1 MQSLPRVHGEPG
13 TAVDWQPTQA
23 SRGTRSKKLEG
34 RTWRFCAPRAAE
46 QPELPHNGAID
57 PKLQR
62 VLPTLPPE
70 IVVHDADEACPYLE
84 GRIARRPLRMP
95 TRHLT
100 RGELEVRLA
109 QGDRRTGFFL
119 YTQECPSCRACE
131 PLRIDVHAFTPSRTQ
146 RRTLARGR
154 RELSIVRGP
163 ALVDA
168 RRVELY
174 LAHQRG
180 RGLAKEGSPPL
191 DARGYEAFL
200 VDTCADGLELRYH
213 RGETLVGVAI
223 TDRSSAGLSAV
234 YTYYDPALAHLSL
247 GTYSILEQLE
257 LCRELGLRWLY
268 LGLAIAENEHMRY
281 KLAFLPHERRIDG
294 TWKRFEPR

>member
-1 MQSLPRVHGEPG
+1 M
-13 TAVDWQPTQA
+13 
-23 SRGTRSKKLEG
+23 
-34 RTWRFCAPRAAE
+34 
-46 QPELPHNGAID
+46 
-57 PKLQR
+57 
-62 VLPTLPPE
+62 LPTLPPE
-70 IVVHDADEACPYLE
+70 IVVHDADEDCPYLA
-84 GRIARRPLRMP
+84 GQIARRPLRMP

-100 RGELEVRLA
+100 PAEMDVRLA

-131 PLRIDVHAFTPSRTQ
+131 PLRIDVRAFEPSRTQ

-154 RELSIVRGP
+154 RELTIERGP
-163 ALVDA
+163 CLVDA

-180 RGLAKEGSPPL
+180 RGLAREGSSPL

-200 VDTCADGLELRYH
+200 VDTCADGFELRYF
-213 RGETLVGVAI
+213 RGGELVGIAV
-223 TDRSSAGLSAV
+223 TDRSSHALSAV
-234 YTYYDPALAHLSL
+234 YTYYDPSLSQL
-247 GTYSILEQLE
+247 SVGTYSILEQLA

-281 KLAFLPHERRIDG
+281 KLGFLPHERRVDG
-294 TWKRFEPR
+294 TWKRFEAP